1 MISQTLTH
9 LAVLPMQTVENPFDG
24 LTPDFLSLGGTF
36 EAWWQRLFV
45 ALWGLA
51 IIVAAVYLLLGIM
64 AMAKAEDDNPRAHKA
79 GRTKAVAAGI
89 SVAMLSGF
97 GIIVGAILTVA

>member
-51 IIVAAVYLLLGIM
+51 IIVAAVYLQRTTI
-64 AMAKAEDDNPRAHKA
+64 H
-79 GRTKAVAAGI
+79 GRTRLAAQRPWRPVFPWQCCQGSASS
-89 SVAMLSGF
+89 SVPSSRWPDE
-97 GIIVGAILTVA
+97 